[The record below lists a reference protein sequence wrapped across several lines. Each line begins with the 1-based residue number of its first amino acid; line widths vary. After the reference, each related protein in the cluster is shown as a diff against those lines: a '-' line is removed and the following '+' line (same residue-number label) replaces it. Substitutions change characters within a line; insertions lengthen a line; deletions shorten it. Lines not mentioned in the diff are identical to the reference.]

1 VNSSLSGRIEL
12 APLIVVSG
20 PSGVGKSTVVARAL
34 ELDPKLWLSVSATTR
49 SPRDGEV
56 DGSSYSFVSS
66 SEFTRMVESGHMLEW
81 AQYAGNK
88 YGTPSEPVRARR
100 EAGVPVILEIEVQGA
115 RQIRQRAP
123 NSTLV
128 FIAPPSVAELDAR
141 LRGRGTEDEVALAA
155 RLEIAHEE
163 LAAMS
168 EFDHVLVNSNVS
180 QTAAALLVL
189 ATDPE
194 KRIHE
199 RTP

>member
-1 VNSSLSGRIEL
+1 MNNSTADRKQV

-34 ELDPKLWLSVSATTR
+34 ELNPQLWLSVSATTR
-49 SPRDGEV
+49 SPRAGEIDGTA
-56 DGSSYSFVSS
+56 YSFVSS
-66 SEFTRMVESGHMLEW
+66 SQFTQMIESGHMLEW

-88 YGTPSEPVRARR
+88 YGTPSEPVQVRR

-115 RQIRQRAP
+115 RQVRDRAP
-123 NSTLV
+123 DATLV

-141 LRGRGTEDEVALAA
+141 LRGRGTEDEAALAA

-168 EFDHVLVNSNVS
+168 EFDHVLVNSDVS
-180 QTAAALLVL
+180 LTAVALLDL
-189 ATDPE
+189 CFHSRNEAS
-194 KRIHE
+194 
-199 RTP
+199 